1 MTENKQLE
9 REQGRRTPR
18 GVIFIATLLIV
29 GAFFVGGV
37 GSLFPSETLAS
48 FNQPRSLLLVGAL
61 ITALLA
67 YGLLRLRR
75 WAWFATLSFVFVNAY
90 FLVLRA
96 QLDGNVQYV
105 GLAVLVAAA
114 VYLALPSVRSAFLHR
129 QPS

>member
-1 MTENKQLE
+1 MEK
-9 REQGRRTPR
+9 EQGRRTPR

-29 GAFFVGGV
+29 GAFFAGGV
-37 GSLFPSETLAS
+37 GSLFPSETLAT

-61 ITALLA
+61 VTALLA

-105 GLAVLVAAA
+105 GLAVLIASAAYLVLPA
-114 VYLALPSVRSAFLHR
+114 VRAVFLHR
-129 QPS
+129 NPS

>member
-1 MTENKQLE
+1 MEKE
-9 REQGRRTPR
+9 KRRRTPR

-29 GAFFVGGV
+29 GAFFAGGV
-37 GSLFPSETLAS
+37 GSLFPSETLAT

-61 ITALLA
+61 VTALLA

-105 GLAVLVAAA
+105 GLAVLIASA
-114 VYLALPSVRSAFLHR
+114 VYLALPSVRALFLHR
-129 QPS
+129 NPS

>member
-1 MTENKQLE
+1 M
-9 REQGRRTPR
+9 EQEQKRRTPR

-29 GAFFVGGV
+29 GAFFAGGV
-37 GSLFPSETLAS
+37 GSLFPSETLAA
-48 FNQPRSLLLVGAL
+48 FNQPRSLLVVGAL
-61 ITALLA
+61 MTTLLA

-96 QLDGNVQYV
+96 RLDGNVQYV

-114 VYLALPSVRSAFLHR
+114 LYLLLPSVRARFLNR
-129 QPS
+129 NPS